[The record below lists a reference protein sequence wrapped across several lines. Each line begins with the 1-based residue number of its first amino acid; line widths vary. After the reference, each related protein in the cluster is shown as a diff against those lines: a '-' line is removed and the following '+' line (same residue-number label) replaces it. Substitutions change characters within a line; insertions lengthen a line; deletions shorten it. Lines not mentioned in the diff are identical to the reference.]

1 MSCPGPDARHYRGA
15 ARCPILDRMQ
25 SAIEIDGLR
34 KAYGDVEAVR
44 DISFSV
50 AAGEVFCL
58 LGPNGAGK
66 TTTTEILEGYRARSA
81 GHVRVLG
88 HDPEDGERARRERVG
103 IVLQEAAAQ
112 AELTVTEVL
121 TMYGRYYPRRRP
133 AGELVELVGL
143 VGKEDQRV
151 KLLSGGQRRRPPL
164 TPPPGRPP
172 PPPGPPPA
180 PRRRPRPALPRRA
193 DHRLRPVGAPP
204 GVDDDQG
211 PLRAGQDGLPHHPLH
226 GRGAGAG
233 RPRGRHGRRA
243 HRRPRHARRDR
254 RPRHRADRDRL
265 RAPRPRRP
273 QRPAGA
279 RRRPGHRG
287 GAGPRARGD
296 PRGAA
301 LCPRADRLGPRARPR
316 AARLRREP
324 ALAGGRLPSTDR
336 EPGGH
341 DPMTA
346 MSETL
351 ERPAEARDERTGD
364 VALTAWQVAYEQRAF
379 WRNRTRAFF
388 SLGMPVMLLLLFGAL
403 NSGGRIQ
410 ELGNIPYVTF
420 FLPGILAYG
429 IVITQFVNMAGG
441 IAIQRD
447 NGLLKRMRGTPLPGW
462 AYVTG
467 RLGSTALVSVVM
479 TVVMLVIGRVGFDV
493 HLRAAAVPAV
503 VVTVL
508 LGAATFAALGLAAVM
523 IIPNAE
529 AAPVVANVLILPLSF
544 ISGIWYPLTGA
555 PDWIVDVAKFFPLE
569 HLANA
574 LHVAFDPLNHGSAW
588 SGNDLFVL
596 GIWLLVGTRLAM
608 RFWEREM
615 AR

>member
-1 MSCPGPDARHYRGA
+1 MS
-15 ARCPILDRMQ
+15 
-25 SAIEIDGLR
+25 
-34 KAYGDVEAVR
+34 
-44 DISFSV
+44 
-50 AAGEVFCL
+50 
-58 LGPNGAGK
+58 
-66 TTTTEILEGYRARSA
+66 
-81 GHVRVLG
+81 
-88 HDPEDGERARRERVG
+88 
-103 IVLQEAAAQ
+103 
-112 AELTVTEVL
+112 
-121 TMYGRYYPRRRP
+121 
-133 AGELVELVGL
+133 
-143 VGKEDQRV
+143 
-151 KLLSGGQRRRPPL
+151 
-164 TPPPGRPP
+164 
-172 PPPGPPPA
+172 
-180 PRRRPRPALPRRA
+180 
-193 DHRLRPVGAPP
+193 
-204 GVDDDQG
+204 
-211 PLRAGQDGLPHHPLH
+211 
-226 GRGAGAG
+226 
-233 RPRGRHGRRA
+233 
-243 HRRPRHARRDR
+243 
-254 RPRHRADRDRL
+254 
-265 RAPRPRRP
+265 
-273 QRPAGA
+273 
-279 RRRPGHRG
+279 
-287 GAGPRARGD
+287 
-296 PRGAA
+296 
-301 LCPRADRLGPRARPR
+301 
-316 AARLRREP
+316 
-324 ALAGGRLPSTDR
+324 
-336 EPGGH
+336 
-341 DPMTA
+341 A

-351 ERPAEARDERTGD
+351 ERPAAAAGERTGD
-364 VALTAWQVAYEQRAF
+364 AALTLWQVAYEQRAF

-388 SLGMPVMLLLLFGAL
+388 SFGMPLMLLLLFGAL

-462 AYVTG
+462 AYVAG

-479 TVVMLVIGRVGFDV
+479 TVVMLIVGRVGFDV

-555 PDWIVDVAKFFPLE
+555 PEWLVDVAKFFPLE

-596 GIWLLVGTRLAM
+596 AIWLLVGTRLAM
-608 RFWEREM
+608 RFWQREM